1 MVVVQAACTEPS
13 PERPTNAI
21 LISIDTLRPDHLG
34 CYGYDRPTSPALDR
48 LASEGVLFEN
58 ISSTSPW
65 TLPAH
70 ASILTGRYPNR
81 HGVKFHDVR
90 LSDDIPTLAEHL
102 GEHGFKTAAI
112 VNSSYL
118 SQRYGLARGF
128 EHFEYVQELI
138 RRAKPSGVENRALG
152 WIAKQAHEPFFLFV
166 HYYDV
171 HSDYVSEPQYERQFV
186 RTEERVANGET
197 MQLMRFRE
205 GKVKLSEHDAEHL
218 RDLYDAGIRQL
229 DEGLDRLVEALRS
242 RGLLDTTL
250 IVITSDHGEEFL
262 EHGGVLHSRTQFDEV
277 IRVPLIVR
285 GPGIPAG
292 RRISEVGS
300 LVDLAPTLF
309 ATLGVSPPAGM
320 DGIDLSPLWR
330 TAATEASER
339 LVFSEAEHGT
349 KVRDNKWAV
358 RNARFKPPPDSTR
371 AVRNARFKLHHD
383 RVSGTWRL
391 YDLQSDP
398 RELRDVSDAQPA
410 VARALRESL
419 EDYMAVGTS
428 GKSIEELTPEEIEHL
443 RSLGYLTPESD

>member
-1 MVVVQAACTEPS
+1 MVVVLAACTEPS

-34 CYGYDRPTSPALDR
+34 CYGYDRPTSPSLDR

-58 ISSTSPW
+58 ISSTAPW

-81 HGVKFHDVR
+81 HGVTFYDTR

-102 GEHGFKTAAI
+102 GGNGFKTAAI
-112 VNSSYL
+112 VNSYDL

-128 EHFEYVQELI
+128 EHFEYVRELT
-138 RRAKPSGVENRALG
+138 RSAKPSGVENRALG
-152 WIAKQAHEPFFLFV
+152 WIAKQTHEPFFLFV

-171 HSDYVSEPQYERQFV
+171 HSDYVSEPHYERQFV

-197 MQLMRFRE
+197 VQLRRFCE
-205 GKVKLSEHDAEHL
+205 GKLKLSEHDAEHL

-229 DEGLDRLVEALRS
+229 DEGIDRLVEALRS

-262 EHGGVLHSRTQFDEV
+262 EHGSVLHGRTQFDEV

-292 RRISEVGS
+292 RRISEIGS

-309 ATLGVSPPAGM
+309 AALGVSPPAGM

-330 TAATEASER
+330 AAASEASER
-339 LVFSEAEHGT
+339 LVFSEADHGSE
-349 KVRDNKWAV
+349 VRDNKWA
-358 RNARFKPPPDSTR
+358 ARFKSHRDSTR

-391 YDLQSDP
+391 YDLQGDP
-398 RELRDVSDAQPA
+398 GELRDVSDAQPA

-419 EDYMAVGTS
+419 EDYMAVGVS
-428 GKSIEELTPEEIEHL
+428 GKTIEELTPEEIEHL